1 MFVKVIRNATNVLS
15 QFLSPKRND
24 TNEVPV
30 VKVRIIMNYCR
41 CFVSMYVTMVGIR
54 QIDSFSLRLAIKLT
68 NRKMRVMR
76 IA

>member
-30 VKVRIIMNYCR
+30 VKVRIIMNYDR
-41 CFVSMYVTMVGIR
+41 CF
-54 QIDSFSLRLAIKLT
+54 AIKLT
-68 NRKMRVMR
+68 NRKMRVMG